1 MGNLTIAT
9 SYRICPLSRLL
20 LGVKRTW
27 LVAMHMS
34 AFDPKRTSPTSIMS
48 GDKTATAN
56 AWRPRIQILGNM
68 VMVAFQ
74 PRSGGKLCKRPD
86 FMQPFQ
92 ISQVK
97 NGAIGRP
104 DRIWLWN

>member
-1 MGNLTIAT
+1 
-9 SYRICPLSRLL
+9 
-20 LGVKRTW
+20 
-27 LVAMHMS
+27 MS

-74 PRSGGKLCKRPD
+74 PQSGGKLCKRPD
-86 FMQPFQ
+86 LMQPFQ

>member
-1 MGNLTIAT
+1 
-9 SYRICPLSRLL
+9 
-20 LGVKRTW
+20 
-27 LVAMHMS
+27 MHMS

-48 GDKTATAN
+48 GDKTATAD

-74 PRSGGKLCKRPD
+74 PQSGGKLCKRLD